1 MTNAEVLR
9 MAKALLTPAVEED
22 TSTDTDPDDGSG
34 DDSGGSSGGGVGS
47 LPDDGVATLA
57 LTPDYVAV
65 TPTFSMKDP
74 ITLERL
80 QALLELSV
88 RALYPKGLLSGE
100 ELSAPVYPLE
110 EEDEFPLPDGLAA
123 AVACH
128 TAWMLSGESK
138 LRTAYQEALD
148 GYLATLEVKSIST
161 PIVNRYR

>member
-22 TSTDTDPDDGSG
+22 TSTDTDTDDGSG
-34 DDSGGSSGGGVGS
+34 DDSGGTDGGVGS
-47 LPDDGVATLA
+47 LPDDGVATLS

-88 RALYPKGLLSGE
+88 RAHYPKGLLSGE
-100 ELSAPVYPLE
+100 EPSAPIYPLE

-128 TAWMLSGESK
+128 TAWMLSGEAK
-138 LRTAYQEALD
+138 LKTAYEGALD
-148 GYLATLEVKSIST
+148 GYLATLEVRSA

>member
-9 MAKALLTPAVEED
+9 LAKAMLTPAVEED
-22 TSTDTDPDDGSG
+22 TSTDTDDGSG
-34 DDSGGSSGGGVGS
+34 DDSGGSDGGGVGS

-57 LTPDYVAV
+57 LTPDYIAV

-80 QALLELSV
+80 QALLEFAV
-88 RALYPKGLLSGE
+88 RMLYPKGLLAGHD
-100 ELSAPVYPLE
+100 LPAPVYPLA

-123 AVACH
+123 ATASLA
-128 TAWMLSGESK
+128 AWMLSGEAK
-138 LRTAYQEALD
+138 LKTAYDAALD
-148 GYLATLEVKSIST
+148 GYLATLEAKLS